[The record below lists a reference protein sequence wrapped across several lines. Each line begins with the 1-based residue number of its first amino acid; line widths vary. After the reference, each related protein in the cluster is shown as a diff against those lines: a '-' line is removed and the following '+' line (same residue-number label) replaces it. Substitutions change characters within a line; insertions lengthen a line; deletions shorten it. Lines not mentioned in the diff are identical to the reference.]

1 MEGRLVW
8 GGVYGMG
15 GDALI
20 SEGQQDSG
28 TVEIAFMKSKL
39 FSFNPPRINDLLLQR
54 DSVL

>member
-1 MEGRLVW
+1 M
-8 GGVYGMG
+8 GMG

-39 FSFNPPRINDLLLQR
+39 FSFNPP
-54 DSVL
+54 